1 MRGSVNATLVETRGQ
16 IFASA
21 KFIVEMGFFDARR
34 GQIINTSKFGVYHME
49 FCLKTRP
56 AQEITNDLN
65 DGA

>member
-21 KFIVEMGFFDARR
+21 KFIVEIFDARR